1 MEFFLAAIAFA
12 LFGISAH
19 SQHSF
24 AWVLLAQS
32 VYGVS
37 ESLRTGAHKAIAL
50 DWLRTHQ
57 LHHRTIDVLSRMRFF
72 SKTSAGITALS
83 AGIIVWQS
91 GAIAP
96 LFWCAIPPTLMAIA
110 LIDRYPENTE
120 GTLAKRRRRPRSPSD
135 STIGSSLRDGNVWRV
150 LIPSILFESQV
161 KLALAYLQPAVAQG
175 GRDLDLSLLG
185 GAGAL
190 LVGTYL
196 ALSGLLAG
204 GSAFLSQRLV
214 SLWDGPKTAVYR
226 IHAIAALTVTIACLG
241 LFLGLAWPGLVL
253 LLGLAALQNA
263 RRPIF
268 LAHLD
273 DLMDPN
279 YRTTVLSAE
288 SQCRNWLYAGTAVL
302 AGWLADHTGLHGVF
316 ILAAALLWLATCL
329 ASHEAGR

>member
-1 MEFFLAAIAFA
+1 MLNI
-12 LFGISAH
+12 L
-19 SQHSF
+19 
-24 AWVLLAQS
+24 
-32 VYGVS
+32 
-37 ESLRTGAHKAIAL
+37 
-50 DWLRTHQ
+50 
-57 LHHRTIDVLSRMRFF
+57 
-72 SKTSAGITALS
+72 KTPRALS
-83 AGIIVWQS
+83 PRDDGDPEVQTIQPLGLALGTGTS
-91 GAIAP
+91 GG
-96 LFWCAIPPTLMAIA
+96 F
-110 LIDRYPENTE
+110 
-120 GTLAKRRRRPRSPSD
+120 
-135 STIGSSLRDGNVWRV
+135 
-150 LIPSILFESQV
+150 LIPSILFESQI
-161 KLALAYLQPAVAQG
+161 KLALAYVQPAVAQG

-288 SQCRNWLYAGTAVL
+288 SQCRNWLYAGPRFWPD
-302 AGWLADHTGLHGVF
+302 G
-316 ILAAALLWLATCL
+316 
-329 ASHEAGR
+329 